1 MAFAK
6 LASLDVENPPEEY
19 ESIGHSLENSVL
31 RDSNDLITPMA
42 AWLSMSN
49 GGIISGAA
57 HAAHK
62 ESNRITRTVEMLS
75 KFGIESSATS
85 DGIIVKGGQVPHPH
99 PPRKTRT
106 NKSTPELHEMP
117 RPRFITRGSTVL

>member
-1 MAFAK
+1 
-6 LASLDVENPPEEY
+6 
-19 ESIGHSLENSVL
+19 
-31 RDSNDLITPMA
+31 MA

-85 DGIIVKGGQVPHPH
+85 DGIIVKGGQVPRRPEGVVATYGDH
-99 PPRKTRT
+99 RIQMTAVILAGICGGVIEG
-106 NKSTPELHEMP
+106 STLHEVAWP
-117 RPRFITRGSTVL
+117 SYIEQLQSCGLVIESK